1 MKYVFSQG
9 NKECWEAEKSDTK
22 LFNVLL
28 GNAIITFRV
37 IFSTRKNSLAS
48 LLNKTFINVSVF
60 YK

>member
-9 NKECWEAEKSDTK
+9 KRECWKAEKSDTK

-28 GNAIITFRV
+28 GNTIITFRV

-48 LLNKTFINVSVF
+48 LLNKTFINVSIF
-60 YK
+60 HK